1 MITTAS
7 FRNVHQGETIIVC
20 GCGESLNELTQPERF
35 ITIGVNDVG
44 RRFQPNYLVVVNPR
58 NQFSG
63 DRFSYVESS
72 QAEYLFTQLNLG
84 LSKENIVK
92 FQLGAYGGTDFSSPD
107 RLHHTQNSPYVAL
120 CLAVHMGAK
129 RIGLIGVDFTEH
141 HFFAQTGTHSLAPQ
155 LSIIDEQYRRLYQAM
170 KACGVEVFN
179 LSRSSR
185 LTAFPKLTLAAFAQ
199 RDESSVAETLVAQ
212 AAVTLAEPSLT
223 PNGNGTSRQTVSRAT
238 APAPVSSATLAEPGK
253 STEVNRVKPRV
264 FGVNYHFI
272 TCGDVFGTGLRNA
285 AADLGI
291 SYEGALWDDPRL
303 AARIDQFQPDLI
315 FVVHGRRFAQKWKN
329 RFGNYQTAVWLV
341 DEPYEVDDTARWSN
355 VFKTVFVNDPS
366 TLSRHRNAHYLPV
379 CFDSRL
385 HRDKGLPR
393 PHKVGF
399 IGGYNNVRERYLSE
413 LAEAGLLSYVVGG
426 PWRSQSLQRLSLGSN
441 ILPEKVTELYQQT
454 QVIVNVFREI
464 HHFNRE
470 RVPARSLNPRIYEAL
485 ACGSLVISEERP
497 EVSEVLPD
505 LPTFANARSMA
516 GKLPQFLADEALYQG
531 LLEKSRARLAGHS
544 YADRLAEVL
553 RICLGVDLRLPLPA
567 KEDKDMRLA
576 TGAVDSTAAICGM
589 TPASTNVTTLPGW
602 LSCGEVADVS
612 LGETVVI
619 SKPPSSEPGS
629 ELGLASEQAYEAVEL
644 SFELRLDPD
653 AWFIAKIH
661 QANQMDQTTN
671 SYHVVSEPT
680 MSYVAK
686 HHQVLGALSIARG
699 VWQTVVL
706 RRQGQFLEV
715 RVNGAVMVC
724 VPDNQLRSGYCFI
737 GVKGGRAELK
747 AIRLRDLSTVSID
760 HENELSEAVVKQTN
774 TMSGL
779 TPNAKPPAPGVGC
792 WPFTAMPRRNL
803 VYHVW
808 PVRGTTWQWNLEQ
821 LIKRLDIFNGRR
833 LLGIVHDDRSAPAE
847 EVKEFVAGH
856 GFEFIVA
863 QNDERGE
870 AITFPLM
877 MQQVASDDPNE
888 ITFYA
893 HAKGVKYE
901 PNVPAPVRRWAEV
914 QYRVAL
920 EDWPTIR
927 DHLQRFAMTGCFR
940 RPGRFS
946 AHRNLA
952 DWHYSGTFFWL
963 RNAHVFTRDYSA
975 VPQFYGGVETWP
987 GTIFRKEET
996 ACLFIDNVRQHPYL
1010 QDFWRNMAEGEFRRW
1025 ESTMRPVPPPADL
1038 VQPRPYKGFAEPR
1051 MEQIPEE
1058 FDWWI
1063 GLLLKEQ
1070 VTRILT
1076 IGSRS
1081 GGVEWNLAREFFE
1094 HGRKI
1099 EITAIEKDPTA
1110 ELVKTFNDAE
1120 QHFQQTLKLIT
1131 ADSTAASTKAQLADR
1146 YDAVFI
1152 DGDHSYRACSS
1163 DFRLAKSLNPGL
1175 IGLHDIVDSDWH
1187 ASAACCVSRLWA
1199 ELTAQYH
1206 TQQRA
1211 AGEWGGIGVVML
1223 ER

>member
-1 MITTAS
+1 MRTLAS
-7 FRNVHQGETIIVC
+7 FSKVHLDETILVC
-20 GCGESLNELTQPERF
+20 GCGQSLNELEQPQRF

-44 RRFQPNYLVVVNPR
+44 RRFHPDYLVVINPPD
-58 NQFSG
+58 QFSR
-63 DRFSYVESS
+63 DRFRYVESS
-72 QAEYLFTQLNLG
+72 AAKFVFTQLDLG
-84 LSKENIVK
+84 LSRENVVR
-92 FQLGAYGGTDFSSPD
+92 FPLGTEGGTDWSNPD
-107 RLHHTQNSPYVAL
+107 VLNYTQNSPYVAL
-120 CLAVHMGAK
+120 CLALHMGAK

-141 HFFAQTGTHSLAPQ
+141 HFFAPTGTHSLAPQ
-155 LSIIDEQYRRLYQAM
+155 LAIIDEQYKRLYEAI
-170 KACGVEVFN
+170 KAHGVEVFN
-179 LSRSSR
+179 LSRTSR
-185 LTAFPKLTLAAFAQ
+185 LTAFPKLALAAFAK
-199 RDESSVAETLVAQ
+199 RGEPSVSDVP
-212 AAVTLAEPSLT
+212 AAVA
-223 PNGNGTSRQTVSRAT
+223 A
-238 APAPVSSATLAEPGK
+238 ATLAEPIIAANGNGTATQTVSSMTASAPGISATLPEPGK
-253 STEVNRVKPRV
+253 SVEASRARPRV

-285 AADLGI
+285 AEDLGI
-291 SYEGALWDDPRL
+291 IYEGALWDDPQL
-303 AARIDQFQPDLI
+303 AARIDQFRPDLI

-355 VFKTVFVNDPS
+355 IFQTVFVNDPS

-379 CFDSRL
+379 CFDARL

-399 IGGYNNVRERYLSE
+399 IGGYNEVRERYLSE

-426 PWRSQSLQRLSLGSN
+426 PWRSQSLQRLSLGNN

-454 QVIVNVFREI
+454 QVTVNVFREI

-485 ACGSLVISEERP
+485 ACGSLVVSEERP
-497 EVSEVLPD
+497 EVSEVMPD

-516 GKLPQFLADEALYQG
+516 GTLEQLLADEALYQG

-544 YADRLAEVL
+544 YSDRLAEVL

-567 KEDKDMRLA
+567 KEDKEMSLA
-576 TGAVDSTAAICGM
+576 PRVADSTAAICQR
-589 TPASTNVTTLPGW
+589 AAESIYATTLPGW
-602 LSCGEVADVS
+602 LSCGEVAQVS
-612 LGETVVI
+612 PGETVVF
-619 SKPPSSEPGS
+619 SKQPSPEPGS
-629 ELGLASEQAYEAVEL
+629 EMGLVSEQAYEAVEL

-653 AWFIAKIH
+653 TWFIAKIH
-661 QANQMDQTTN
+661 QVNQTDQKTN

-680 MSYVAK
+680 RSYVAK

-699 VWQTVVL
+699 VWQTIVL
-706 RRQGQFLEV
+706 RRQGQFVEV
-715 RVNGAVMVC
+715 RVNDVIMSR
-724 VPDNQLRSGYCFI
+724 VPDNQLQSGYCFI
-737 GVKGGRAELK
+737 GVRGGRAELK
-747 AIRLRDLSTVSID
+747 AIRLLDLSTVSIER
-760 HENELSEAVVKQTN
+760 ENEIAEAIVKQTD
-774 TMSGL
+774 TVSGL
-779 TPNAKPPAPGVGC
+779 TRNAKPPAPGVGC

-803 VYHVW
+803 LYHVW

-821 LIKRLDIFNGRR
+821 LKKRLDIFNGRR
-833 LLGIVHDDRSAPAE
+833 LLGIVHDDRSAPVE
-847 EVKEFVAGH
+847 EVQEFVAGH

-877 MQQVASDDPNE
+877 MQQAASDDPNE

-901 PNVPAPVRRWAEV
+901 PNVPAPVKRWAEV

-946 AHRNLA
+946 AHRSLA
-952 DWHYSGTFFWL
+952 DWHYSGTFFWM
-963 RNAHVFTRDYSA
+963 RNAHVFTRNYPA

-987 GTIFRKEET
+987 GMVFRKEET

-1010 QDFWRNMAEGEFRRW
+1010 QDFWRNMAEGEFGRW
-1025 ESTMRPVPPPADL
+1025 ESNLRPFPPPADL
-1038 VQPRPYKGFAEPR
+1038 VQPRPYKGYTEPR

-1063 GLLLKEQ
+1063 GLLLKQQ
-1070 VTRILT
+1070 VERVLT

-1081 GGVEWNLAREFFE
+1081 GGVEWHLAREFFE
-1094 HGRKI
+1094 QGRKI
-1099 EITAIEKDPTA
+1099 EISAIEKDPTA

-1120 QHFQQTLKLIT
+1120 QRFHQTVRLIT
-1131 ADSTAASTKAQLADR
+1131 ADSTAASTRGQLADQ

-1163 DFRLAKSLNPGL
+1163 DFRLAKSLSPRL

-1199 ELTAQYH
+1199 EVTSRYQ
-1206 TQQRA
+1206 TQQQA
-1211 AGEWGGIGVVML
+1211 AGEWGGIGVVIL
-1223 ER
+1223 V